1 MYDSFW
7 DWKINNQFE
16 VDPVIQIAG
25 LRFDVRRKSRVADA
39 RLRPATAP
47 RLGSDLSQRVLQP
60 ACVARKVGP
69 NLCRWKGEPGSRG
82 SEGGERS
89 AVICVI
95 NIIISAHFKP
105 VKTTLVPHTC
115 VHGSRA
121 GIYHDAEAGL
131 RLVEKV
137 NGRAR
142 PSETRVNHPLKRQ
155 CLRCSPYIGVT
166 TAPLLAWPS
175 TPA

>member
-82 SEGGERS
+82 SEGKKTN
-89 AVICVI
+89 ALICVI
-95 NIIISAHFKP
+95 NIIISA
-105 VKTTLVPHTC
+105 KTPLAPHTC
-115 VHGSRA
+115 VRGSRA
-121 GIYHDAEAGL
+121 GIYRDAEAGL

-137 NGRAR
+137 NGLAR
-142 PSETRVNHPLKRQ
+142 PSETRVNHPQKRQ

-166 TAPLLAWPS
+166 TAPLLARPS
-175 TPA
+175 TLA

>member
-1 MYDSFW
+1 MKTIIDRISLDASRATVNLVPKQRGAMYDSFW

-47 RLGSDLSQRVLQP
+47 RLGSDLFASLQP
-60 ACVARKVGP
+60 ASVARKVGP

-82 SEGGERS
+82 AEEKTN

-95 NIIISAHFKP
+95 NSITSAHFKP
-105 VKTTLVPHTC
+105 VKRTLVPHT
-115 VHGSRA
+115 GAERGFTKTQERA
-121 GIYHDAEAGL
+121 
-131 RLVEKV
+131 
-137 NGRAR
+137 
-142 PSETRVNHPLKRQ
+142 
-155 CLRCSPYIGVT
+155 
-166 TAPLLAWPS
+166 
-175 TPA
+175 